1 MSKITSIE
9 GRVLFNSRG
18 SKTIE
23 VDVKSDNKFLGR
35 VCAPSGASVGKY
47 EATSF
52 PNGGPE
58 ESLKILTQNSQKF
71 IGLDSSDLKTIH
83 STLKSL
89 DNTNNYSVIGGAL
102 AFAVTIASM
111 ESASRS
117 LEQPLFKTLSQDSD
131 VKCPFPL
138 GNILGGGAHAGPG
151 TPDIQEILI
160 CATGSKTIEDAIETN
175 LAVHKEL
182 RKVLEK
188 EDPNFTNGR
197 GDEGGWAP
205 KLENQKA
212 LEVSAKACENIG
224 FTLGKEVSLG
234 VDFAS
239 STQWNEEKGKYLYDR
254 SGFENSTGEQI
265 DFAANIID
273 KFKLIYAE
281 DAVHEEAFEDMAE
294 LTAKFPNTLVTGDDL
309 TVTSKDI
316 LTKAI
321 DVKAC
326 NAAILKVNQAG
337 SLFDA
342 LEFADVANQ
351 NNIKLITSHRS
362 GESTDSQISHIGI
375 ATKSKML
382 KVGVVG
388 GERVAKLN
396 ELLRLSGHDFICG
409 MAEI

>member
-1 MSKITSIE
+1 LPKITSIE
-9 GRVLFNSRG
+9 GRILFNSRG

-23 VDVKSDNKFLGR
+23 VDIISDNKFLGR
-35 VCAPSGASVGKY
+35 VCSPSGASVGKY
-47 EATSF
+47 EAVSF
-52 PNGGPE
+52 PNENPE
-58 ESLKILTQNSQKF
+58 ESLKILKQNSQKF
-71 IGLDSSDLKTIH
+71 IGLESSDLKIIH
-83 STLKSL
+83 DTLKSL
-89 DNTNNYSVIGGAL
+89 DDSNNYSIIGGSL

-111 ESASRS
+111 ESASKA
-117 LEQPLFKTLSQDSD
+117 LEQPLFKTLSTGSEF
-131 VKCPFPL
+131 KFPIPI

-160 CATGSKTIEDAIETN
+160 CAIGSKTIEDAIETN

-188 EDPNFTNGR
+188 QDPTFTNGR

-212 LEVSAKACENIG
+212 LEVSAKACENLG
-224 FTLGKEVSLG
+224 FTLGKEVALG

-239 STQWNEEKGKYLYDR
+239 STQWNEEKGKYFYDR
-254 SGFENSTGEQI
+254 AGFENSSGEQI

-316 LTKAI
+316 LTKA
-321 DVKAC
+321 VKLKAC

-337 SLFDA
+337 SLYDA

-375 ATKSKML
+375 ATNSKML

-388 GERVAKLN
+388 GERIAKLN

>member
-1 MSKITSIE
+1 MAKISSIE
-9 GRVLFNSRG
+9 GRILYNSRG

-23 VDVKSDNKFLGR
+23 VDVKTDNKFLGR

-47 EATSF
+47 EAVSF
-52 PNGGPE
+52 PNNNPE
-58 ESLKILTQNSQKF
+58 DSLRILKENSQKF
-71 IGLDSSDLKTIH
+71 IGLESSDLKAIH
-83 STLKSL
+83 DVLKTL
-89 DNTNNYSVIGGAL
+89 DGTTNYSKIGGAL
-102 AFAVTIASM
+102 AFAVTIAAM
-111 ESASRS
+111 ESAARA
-117 LEQPLFKTLSQDSD
+117 LDKPLFQILSSEQSFNF
-131 VKCPFPL
+131 PFPL
-138 GNILGGGAHAGPG
+138 GNVLGGGAHAGPG

-175 LAVHKEL
+175 LSVHKEL
-182 RKVLEK
+182 RRVLEK
-188 EDPNFTNGR
+188 EDPSFTNGR

-212 LEVSAKACENIG
+212 LEISAKACENLG

-239 STQWNEEKGKYLYDR
+239 STQWNEEKSKYEYSR
-254 SGFENSTGEQI
+254 ARFENSTGEQI
-265 DFAANIID
+265 EFAASIIE
-273 KFKLIYAE
+273 KFKLVYAE

-294 LTAKFPNTLVTGDDL
+294 LTAKFPKTLITGDDL
-309 TVTSKDI
+309 TVTNKEI
-316 LTKAI
+316 LKKAI
-321 DVKAC
+321 EKKSC

-342 LEFADVANQ
+342 LEFADEATK

-362 GESTDSQISHIGI
+362 GESTDSQISHIGL

-382 KVGVVG
+382 KVGIVG

-396 ELLRLSGHDFICG
+396 ELLRLSEHDLIRG

>member
-23 VDVKSDNKFLGR
+23 VDIKSDNKFLGR

-47 EATSF
+47 EAISF
-52 PNGGPE
+52 PDGGPE
-58 ESLKILTQNSQKF
+58 KSLKILTQNSQKF

-83 STLKSL
+83 ETLKSL
-89 DNTNNYSVIGGAL
+89 DDTNDYSIIGGSL

-111 ESASRS
+111 ESASKS
-117 LEQPLFKTLSQDSD
+117 LKQPLFKTLSPNLD

-160 CATGSKTIEDAIETN
+160 CATGSKTIENAIETN

-205 KLENQKA
+205 KLENHKA
-212 LEVSAKACENIG
+212 LEVSAKACENLG

-234 VDFAS
+234 VDFAA
-239 STQWNEEKGKYLYDR
+239 STQWNEEKEKYLYDR
-254 SGFENSTGEQI
+254 AGFENSTGEQI
-265 DFAANIID
+265 DFAADIID

-294 LTAKFPNTLVTGDDL
+294 LTTKFPNTLVTGDDL

-342 LEFADVANQ
+342 LEFANVANQ

>member
-1 MSKITSIE
+1 MATITSIE
-9 GRVLFNSRG
+9 GRILYNSRG

-23 VDVKSDNKFLGR
+23 VNIESDGRFVGR

-47 EATSF
+47 EAVSF
-52 PNGGPE
+52 PNGKPE
-58 ESLKILTQNSQKF
+58 ESLKILKENSQKF
-71 IGLDSSDLKTIH
+71 IGLDASDLKGIH
-83 STLKSL
+83 DTLKSL
-89 DNTNNYSVIGGAL
+89 DNTINYAGIGGAL

-111 ESASRS
+111 ESASKA
-117 LEQPLFKTLSQDSD
+117 LDQPLFQTLSSESSF
-131 VKCPFPL
+131 KFPFPL

-160 CATGSKTIEDAIETN
+160 CATGSKSIEDAIETN

-182 RKVLEK
+182 RKVLLK

-205 KLENQKA
+205 KLKNQEA
-212 LEVSAKACENIG
+212 LEVSVKACENLG

-239 STQWNEEKGKYLYDR
+239 STQWNEKKQKYVYDR
-254 SGFENSTGEQI
+254 AGFENSTSEQI
-265 DFAANIID
+265 DFAADIIE

-294 LTAKFPNTLVTGDDL
+294 LTSKFPNVLVTGDDL
-309 TVTSKDI
+309 IVTNKDI

-321 DVKAC
+321 GLKSC

-337 SLFDA
+337 SLYDA
-342 LEFADVANQ
+342 LEFANVANK
-351 NNIKLITSHRS
+351 NNIRLITSHRS
-362 GESTDSQISHIGI
+362 GESTDSQISHIGL

-396 ELLRLSGHDFICG
+396 ELLRLSEHDLIRG

>member
-71 IGLDSSDLKTIH
+71 IGLDSSDLKIIH

-160 CATGSKTIEDAIETN
+160 CAIGSKTIEDAIETN

-212 LEVSAKACENIG
+212 LEVSAKACENLG

>member
-1 MSKITSIE
+1 LTKISSIE
-9 GRVLFNSRG
+9 GRILYNSRG

-23 VDVKSDNKFLGR
+23 IDVKSEGKFLGR

-47 EATSF
+47 EAVSF
-52 PNGGPE
+52 PNGKPE
-58 ESLKILTQNSQKF
+58 ESLRILKENSQKF
-71 IGLDSSDLKTIH
+71 IGLESSDLKGVH
-83 STLKSL
+83 DTLKSL
-89 DNTNNYSVIGGAL
+89 DNSTNYSKIGGGL

-111 ESASRS
+111 ESASKAS
-117 LEQPLFKTLSQDSD
+117 DQPLFKTLSQESSF
-131 VKCPFPL
+131 KFPFPI

-160 CATGSKTIEDAIETN
+160 CPIGSKTIEDAIETN

-182 RKVLEK
+182 RCVLEK

-212 LEVSAKACENIG
+212 LEVSAKACENLG

-239 STQWNEEKGKYLYDR
+239 STQWNEGKQKYVYDR
-254 SGFENSTGEQI
+254 AGFENSTGEQI
-265 DFAANIID
+265 DFAANIIE
-273 KFKLIYAE
+273 KYKLIYAE

-294 LTAKFPNTLVTGDDL
+294 LTAKFPNMLITGDDL
-309 TVTSKDI
+309 IVTSKEI

-321 DVKAC
+321 DSKSC

-337 SLFDA
+337 SLYDA
-342 LEFADVANQ
+342 LEFASVANQ

-396 ELLRLSGHDFICG
+396 ELLRLSEHDLIRG

>member
-23 VDVKSDNKFLGR
+23 VDIKSDNKFLGR

-83 STLKSL
+83 DTLKSL

-111 ESASRS
+111 ESASKS

-212 LEVSAKACENIG
+212 LEVSAKACENLG

-321 DVKAC
+321 GVKAC

>member
-1 MSKITSIE
+1 LSKITSIK
-9 GRVLFNSRG
+9 GRILYNSRG

-23 VDVKSDNKFLGR
+23 VDIISENKFLGR

-47 EATSF
+47 EAVSF
-52 PNGGPE
+52 PNEKPE
-58 ESLKILTQNSQKF
+58 ESLRMLNENAQKF
-71 IGLDSSDLKTIH
+71 IGLESSDLKTIH
-83 STLKSL
+83 ETLRNIDQSS
-89 DNTNNYSVIGGAL
+89 NYSKIGGAL
-102 AFAVTIASM
+102 AFAVSIASM
-111 ESASRS
+111 ESASKAS
-117 LEQPLFKTLSQDSD
+117 DVPLFQTLSSESSF
-131 VKCPFPL
+131 KFPFPL

-160 CATGSKTIEDAIETN
+160 CSIGTKTIRDAIETN

-182 RKVLEK
+182 RRILEK
-188 EDPNFTNGR
+188 EDPSFTNGR

-205 KLENQKA
+205 KLKNEKA
-212 LEVSAKACENIG
+212 LELSAKACENLG
-224 FTLGKEVSLG
+224 FTLGKEVALG

-239 STQWNEEKGKYLYDR
+239 STQWSEEKEKYVYER
-254 SGFENSTGEQI
+254 AGFVNSSEEQI
-265 DFAANIID
+265 EFAANII
-273 KFKLIYAE
+273 KKYKLIYAE

-294 LTAKFPNTLVTGDDL
+294 LTAKFPKTLVTGDDL
-309 TVTSKDI
+309 TVTNKDI

-321 DVKAC
+321 NMKSC

-337 SLFDA
+337 SLYDA
-342 LEFADVANQ
+342 FEFAKVANQ

-362 GESTDSQISHIGI
+362 GESTDSHIAHIGL

-382 KVGVVG
+382 KVGIVG

-396 ELLRLSGHDFICG
+396 ELIRLSEHDLIRG

>member
-1 MSKITSIE
+1 MAKITSIE
-9 GRVLFNSRG
+9 GRILYNSRG

-23 VDVKSDNKFLGR
+23 VDVQSDGKFLGR

-47 EATSF
+47 EAVSF
-52 PNGGPE
+52 PNNNPE
-58 ESLKILTQNSQKF
+58 ESLRILKTNSQKF
-71 IGLDSSDLKTIH
+71 VGLESSDLKGIQDI
-83 STLKSL
+83 LKSL
-89 DNTNNYSVIGGAL
+89 DNSTNYSIIGGAL
-102 AFAVTIASM
+102 AFAITIASM
-111 ESASRS
+111 ESASKS
-117 LEQPLFKTLSQDSD
+117 ADEPLFKTLSSESSF
-131 VKCPFPL
+131 KFPFPI

-160 CATGSKTIEDAIETN
+160 CAIGSKTIEDAIETN
-175 LAVHKEL
+175 LSVHKEL
-182 RKVLEK
+182 RHVLEK

-212 LEVSAKACENIG
+212 LEVSAKACENLG

-239 STQWNEEKGKYLYDR
+239 STQWNEEKGKYVYNR
-254 SGFENSTGEQI
+254 AGFENSTGEQV
-265 DFAANIID
+265 DFAADIIK

-294 LTAKFPNTLVTGDDL
+294 LTAKFPNVLVTGDDL
-309 TVTSKDI
+309 TVTNAGI
-316 LTKAI
+316 LKKAI

-342 LEFADVANQ
+342 LEFSDKATQ

-362 GESTDSQISHIGI
+362 GESTDSQISHIGL

-396 ELLRLSGHDFICG
+396 ELLRLSEHDLIRG

>member
-1 MSKITSIE
+1 MPKITSIE
-9 GRVLFNSRG
+9 GRILFNSRG

-23 VDVKSDNKFLGR
+23 VDIISDNKFLGR
-35 VCAPSGASVGKY
+35 VCSPSGASVGKY
-47 EATSF
+47 EAVSF
-52 PNGGPE
+52 PNENPE
-58 ESLKILTQNSQKF
+58 ESLKILKQNSQKF
-71 IGLDSSDLKTIH
+71 IGLESSDLKIIH
-83 STLKSL
+83 DTLKSL
-89 DNTNNYSVIGGAL
+89 DNSNNYSIIGGSL

-111 ESASRS
+111 ESASKA
-117 LEQPLFKTLSQDSD
+117 LEQPLFKTLSTGSEF
-131 VKCPFPL
+131 KFPIPI

-160 CATGSKTIEDAIETN
+160 CAIGSKTIEDAIETN

-188 EDPNFTNGR
+188 QDPNFTNGR

-212 LEVSAKACENIG
+212 LEVSAKACENLG
-224 FTLGKEVSLG
+224 FTLGKEVALG

-239 STQWNEEKGKYLYDR
+239 STQWNEEKGKYFYDR
-254 SGFENSTGEQI
+254 AGFENSSGEQI

-321 DVKAC
+321 KVKAC

-337 SLFDA
+337 SLYDA
-342 LEFADVANQ
+342 LEFANVANQ

-375 ATKSKML
+375 ATNSKML

-388 GERVAKLN
+388 GERIAKLN